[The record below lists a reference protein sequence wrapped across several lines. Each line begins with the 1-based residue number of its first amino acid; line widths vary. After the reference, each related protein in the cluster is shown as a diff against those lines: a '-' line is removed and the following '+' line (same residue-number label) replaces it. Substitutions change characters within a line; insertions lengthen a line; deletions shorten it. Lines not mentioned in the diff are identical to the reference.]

1 MQRNF
6 TAVTGARAGK
16 SAENEALLSQ
26 QRAILRARLAH
37 SKDGSITCSVENC
50 VLILENDPVLMGAI
64 RKNLFTGCMVIVG
77 DMPWHRAGN
86 CFTDDD
92 LAFIELLFENHYG
105 ITSEKKIL
113 TALRVVANSN
123 GYHPVR
129 EYLNHLD
136 WDRTPRVRFA
146 LHHFLGAEI
155 CDLNE
160 ELLRL
165 FMLGA
170 VTRIFQPGCKF
181 DMMLCLTGGQGAG
194 KSSFFRFLAGND
206 EWFSDDLRK
215 LDDENVY
222 RRIMGHW
229 IIEMSEMM
237 ATGNAKNVEEIK
249 SFLSR
254 QKDTYKVPYDKFPAD
269 RPRQCVFA
277 GTSNKLDFLPHDRS
291 GNRRFLPIRI
301 NPETAEVRD
310 CDPEQTKYSVGK
322 LSSHPA
328 FQSHGIGKER
338 HIAYSAFVAP
348 CSSFMFHS
356 SKVRIIFTYMHQGA
370 IIYDENEPHAVR
382 RNLSAHPRTQS
393 KQSQDDLDG
402 QGACGRTQHQSQH
415 RLSVG

>member
-6 TAVTGARAGK
+6 TAATGARAGR
-16 SAENEALLSQ
+16 SAESETLLFQ
-26 QRAILRARLAH
+26 QRAALRARLAH
-37 SKDGSITCSVENC
+37 SKDGSIACSVENC

-64 RKNLFTGCMVIVG
+64 RKDLFTGCMVIVG
-77 DMPWHRAGN
+77 DMPWHRAGS

-136 WDRTPRVRFA
+136 WDGTPRVRFA

-155 CDLNE
+155 SDLNE

-170 VTRIFQPGCKF
+170 VTRIFQPGYKF

-206 EWFSDDLRK
+206 EWFSDDLRR
-215 LDDENVY
+215 LDDENIY
-222 RRIMGHW
+222 RRMMGHW

-301 NPETAEVRD
+301 DPDKAEVHILANQ
-310 CDPEQTKYSVGK
+310 QTSRAYFNQLWAEIMVIYRSGEYSLQ
-322 LSSHPA
+322 LS
-328 FQSHGIGKER
+328 KE
-338 HIAYSAFVAP
+338 A
-348 CSSFMFHS
+348 
-356 SKVRIIFTYMHQGA
+356 SK
-370 IIYDENEPHAVR
+370 
-382 RNLSAHPRTQS
+382 
-393 KQSQDDLDG
+393 
-402 QGACGRTQHQSQH
+402 
-415 RLSVG
+415 

>member
-1 MQRNF
+1 M
-6 TAVTGARAGK
+6 
-16 SAENEALLSQ
+16 
-26 QRAILRARLAH
+26 
-37 SKDGSITCSVENC
+37 
-50 VLILENDPVLMGAI
+50 ILENDPVLMGAI
-64 RKNLFTGCMVIVG
+64 RKDLFTGCMVIVG
-77 DMPWHRAGN
+77 DMPWHRAGS

-92 LAFIELLFENHYG
+92 LAFIELLFENHYS

-113 TALRVVANSN
+113 TALRIVANSN

-129 EYLNHLD
+129 DYLNHLD
-136 WDRTPRVRFA
+136 WDGTPRVRFA

-155 CDLNE
+155 SDLNE

-170 VTRIFQPGCKF
+170 VTRIFQPGHKF

-222 RRIMGHW
+222 RRMMGHW
-229 IIEMSEMM
+229 IIEMSEMI

-301 NPETAEVRD
+301 NLEKAEVRD

-322 LSSHPA
+322 LSSFPA
-328 FQSHGIGKER
+328 FQSHGTMEQSTSQKEISQVR
-338 HIAYSAFVAP
+338 KAYRVFDICCPLFQLHVPPFQSPNYSHI
-348 CSSFMFHS
+348 H
-356 SKVRIIFTYMHQGA
+356 TQGA
-370 IIYDENEPHAVR
+370 II
-382 RNLSAHPRTQS
+382 
-393 KQSQDDLDG
+393 
-402 QGACGRTQHQSQH
+402 
-415 RLSVG
+415 

>member
-6 TAVTGARAGK
+6 TTTTGARAGK
-16 SAENEALLSQ
+16 STESEALLSQ
-26 QRAILRARLAH
+26 QRAALLARLAH
-37 SKDGSITCSVENC
+37 SKDGSIACSVENC
-50 VLILENDPVLMGAI
+50 VLILENDPVLMGVI
-64 RKNLFTGCMVIVG
+64 RKDLFTGCMVIVG
-77 DMPWHRAGN
+77 DMPWHRAGS
-86 CFTDDD
+86 CFADDD
-92 LAFIELLFENHYG
+92 LAFIELLFENHYS

-113 TALRVVANSN
+113 TALRIVVNSN
-123 GYHPVR
+123 SYHPVR

-215 LDDENVY
+215 LDDENIY
-222 RRIMGHW
+222 RRMMGHW
-229 IIEMSEMM
+229 IIEMSEMI
-237 ATGNAKNVEEIK
+237 ATVNAKNVEEIK

-322 LSSHPA
+322 LSSFPT
-328 FQSHGIGKER
+328 FQSHGTMEQI
-338 HIAYSAFVAP
+338 
-348 CSSFMFHS
+348 SS
-356 SKVRIIFTYMHQGA
+356 
-370 IIYDENEPHAVR
+370 
-382 RNLSAHPRTQS
+382 
-393 KQSQDDLDG
+393 
-402 QGACGRTQHQSQH
+402 
-415 RLSVG
+415 

>member
-6 TAVTGARAGK
+6 TATTGARAGK
-16 SAENEALLSQ
+16 STESEASLSQ
-26 QRAILRARLAH
+26 QRAVLLARLAH
-37 SKDGSITCSVENC
+37 SKDGSIACSVENC
-50 VLILENDPVLMGAI
+50 VLILENDPVLMGVI
-64 RKNLFTGCMVIVG
+64 RKDLFTGCMVIVG
-77 DMPWHRAGN
+77 DMPWHRAGS

-92 LAFIELLFENHYG
+92 LAFIELLFENHYS

-113 TALRVVANSN
+113 TALRIVANSN
-123 GYHPVR
+123 SYHPVR
-129 EYLNHLD
+129 KYLNHLD

-170 VTRIFQPGCKF
+170 VTRIFQPGYKF

-301 NPETAEVRD
+301 DPEKAEVRD

-322 LSSHPA
+322 LSSFPT
-328 FQSHGIGKER
+328 FQSHGTMEQM
-338 HIAYSAFVAP
+338 
-348 CSSFMFHS
+348 SS
-356 SKVRIIFTYMHQGA
+356 
-370 IIYDENEPHAVR
+370 
-382 RNLSAHPRTQS
+382 
-393 KQSQDDLDG
+393 
-402 QGACGRTQHQSQH
+402 
-415 RLSVG
+415 

>member
-6 TAVTGARAGK
+6 TAVSDARAGK
-16 SAENEALLSQ
+16 SAESETLLSQ
-26 QRAILRARLAH
+26 QRAVLRTRLAH
-37 SKDGSITCSVENC
+37 SKDGSIACSVENC
-50 VLILENDPVLMGAI
+50 VLILENDPLLMGAI

-77 DMPWHRAGN
+77 DMPWHRAGS

-136 WDRTPRVRFA
+136 WDGTPRVQFA
-146 LHHFLGAEI
+146 LHRFLGAEVS
-155 CDLNE
+155 DLNE

-170 VTRIFQPGCKF
+170 VTRIFQPGYKF
-181 DMMLCLTGGQGAG
+181 DMMLCLTGRQGAG

-215 LDDENVY
+215 LDDENIY
-222 RRIMGHW
+222 RRMIGHW

-237 ATGNAKNVEEIK
+237 ATVNAKNVDEIK

-254 QKDTYKVPYDKFPAD
+254 LKDTYKVPYDKFPAD
-269 RPRQCVFA
+269 RPRQRVFTA
-277 GTSNKLDFLPHDRS
+277 TSNKLDFLPHDRS
-291 GNRRFLPIRI
+291 RNRRFLPIRI
-301 NPETAEVRD
+301 NLEKAEVRD

-328 FQSHGIGKER
+328 FQSHGTMEQIP
-338 HIAYSAFVAP
+338 S
-348 CSSFMFHS
+348 
-356 SKVRIIFTYMHQGA
+356 
-370 IIYDENEPHAVR
+370 
-382 RNLSAHPRTQS
+382 
-393 KQSQDDLDG
+393 
-402 QGACGRTQHQSQH
+402 
-415 RLSVG
+415 

>member
-16 SAENEALLSQ
+16 SAESEALLSQ
-26 QRAILRARLAH
+26 QRAALLARLAH
-37 SKDGSITCSVENC
+37 SKDGSIACSVENC
-50 VLILENDPVLMGAI
+50 VLILENDPLLMGAI

-77 DMPWHRAGN
+77 DMPWHRAGSG
-86 CFTDDD
+86 FTDDD
-92 LAFIELLFENHYG
+92 LAFIELLFENHYS

-113 TALRVVANSN
+113 TALRIVANSN
-123 GYHPVR
+123 SYHPVR

-136 WDRTPRVRFA
+136 WDGTPRVRFA
-146 LHHFLGAEI
+146 LHHFLGAEVS
-155 CDLNE
+155 DLNE

-170 VTRIFQPGCKF
+170 VTRIFQPGYKF
-181 DMMLCLTGGQGAG
+181 DMMLCLTGRQGAG
-194 KSSFFRFLAGND
+194 KSSFFRFLVGND

-222 RRIMGHW
+222 RRMMGHW
-229 IIEMSEMM
+229 IIEMSEMI

-277 GTSNKLDFLPHDRS
+277 GTSNNLDFLPHDRS

-301 NPETAEVRD
+301 DLEKAEVRD

-322 LSSHPA
+322 LSSFPA
-328 FQSHGIGKER
+328 FRSHGTNTIIKR
-338 HIAYSAFVAP
+338 SALV
-348 CSSFMFHS
+348 
-356 SKVRIIFTYMHQGA
+356 
-370 IIYDENEPHAVR
+370 
-382 RNLSAHPRTQS
+382 
-393 KQSQDDLDG
+393 
-402 QGACGRTQHQSQH
+402 
-415 RLSVG
+415 

>member
-50 VLILENDPVLMGAI
+50 VLILENDPVLMGVI

-155 CDLNE
+155 SDLNE

-277 GTSNKLDFLPHDRS
+277 GTSNKLDFLP
-291 GNRRFLPIRI
+291 P
-301 NPETAEVRD
+301 
-310 CDPEQTKYSVGK
+310 
-322 LSSHPA
+322 
-328 FQSHGIGKER
+328 
-338 HIAYSAFVAP
+338 
-348 CSSFMFHS
+348 
-356 SKVRIIFTYMHQGA
+356 
-370 IIYDENEPHAVR
+370 
-382 RNLSAHPRTQS
+382 
-393 KQSQDDLDG
+393 
-402 QGACGRTQHQSQH
+402 
-415 RLSVG
+415 

>member
-6 TAVTGARAGK
+6 TAVAGARAGR
-16 SAENEALLSQ
+16 SAESETLLSQ
-26 QRAILRARLAH
+26 QRAELRARLAH
-37 SKDGSITCSVENC
+37 SKDGSIACSVENC

-77 DMPWHRAGN
+77 DMPWHRAGS

-92 LAFIELLFENHYG
+92 LAFIELLFENHYS

-113 TALRVVANSN
+113 TALRIVANSN

-129 EYLNHLD
+129 DYLNHLD
-136 WDRTPRVRFA
+136 WDGTPRVRFA

-155 CDLNE
+155 SDLNE

-170 VTRIFQPGCKF
+170 VTRIFQPGHKF

-215 LDDENVY
+215 LDDENIY
-222 RRIMGHW
+222 RRMMGHW
-229 IIEMSEMM
+229 IIEMSEMI
-237 ATGNAKNVEEIK
+237 ATVNAKNVEEIK

-291 GNRRFLPIRI
+291 GNRRFLPIHIGPKQI
-301 NPETAEVRD
+301 NWNNIEKDANQFTAV
-310 CDPEQTKYSVGK
+310 K
-322 LSSHPA
+322 PA
-328 FQSHGIGKER
+328 DNF
-338 HIAYSAFVAP
+338 P
-348 CSSFMFHS
+348 
-356 SKVRIIFTYMHQGA
+356 
-370 IIYDENEPHAVR
+370 
-382 RNLSAHPRTQS
+382 L
-393 KQSQDDLDG
+393 
-402 QGACGRTQHQSQH
+402 
-415 RLSVG
+415 

>member
-1 MQRNF
+1 
-6 TAVTGARAGK
+6 
-16 SAENEALLSQ
+16 
-26 QRAILRARLAH
+26 
-37 SKDGSITCSVENC
+37 
-50 VLILENDPVLMGAI
+50 MGAI
-64 RKNLFTGCMVIVG
+64 RKNLFAGCMVIVG
-77 DMPWHRAGN
+77 DMPWHRAGSG
-86 CFTDDD
+86 FTDDD

-136 WDRTPRVRFA
+136 WDGTPRVRFA

-155 CDLNE
+155 SDLNE

-222 RRIMGHW
+222 HRMMGYW

-237 ATGNAKNVEEIK
+237 ATVNAKTVEEIK

-254 QKDTYKVPYDKFPAD
+254 PKDTYKVPYDKFPAD

-291 GNRRFLPIRI
+291 GNRCFLPIRI
-301 NPETAEVRD
+301 DPDKADVCG
-310 CDPEQTKYSVGK
+310 CDPEQINWNNIEKDANQFTAVK
-322 LSSHPA
+322 PA
-328 FQSHGIGKER
+328 
-338 HIAYSAFVAP
+338 
-348 CSSFMFHS
+348 
-356 SKVRIIFTYMHQGA
+356 
-370 IIYDENEPHAVR
+370 
-382 RNLSAHPRTQS
+382 
-393 KQSQDDLDG
+393 DDFLF
-402 QGACGRTQHQSQH
+402 
-415 RLSVG
+415 